1 MKHIIRFGTLE
12 DKKDLTELAETYDM
26 IVFNAN
32 AITHSKDTIANFIIR
47 NICVKENKN
56 YYIDPITYAFQDHLE
71 LIHSQPKKNRDEPGR
86 KHAGAANEADI

>member
-12 DKKDLTELAETYDM
+12 DKKDLTGLAETYDM

-56 YYIDPITYAFQDHLE
+56 YYIEIKFKWKIRQIISTFFYG
-71 LIHSQPKKNRDEPGR
+71 QPK
-86 KHAGAANEADI
+86 